1 MDYLWLIPAVII
13 GGLVVLSVMSQRG
26 SPPGVQLGRLQAGS
40 PKPNAVS
47 SEPDTPEPQRVEP
60 LRGTRANVRA
70 AIAATNG
77 KITSETDDYISAT
90 YSTPLLRFVDD
101 VEFRRD
107 ASAGYEQWH
116 VRSASRVGHS
126 DMGTNRKRVETI
138 RAALATAFES
148 QP

>member
-13 GGLVVLSVMSQRG
+13 GGLLILSVLSQRG

-47 SEPDTPEPQRVEP
+47 SEPDTPEPQRVAP
-60 LRGTRANVRA
+60 LTGSREDIRA
-70 AIAATNG
+70 AVSETGG

-90 YSTPLLRFVDD
+90 YSTALLRFVDD

-107 ASAGYEQWH
+107 GQTWQ

-126 DMGTNRKRVETI
+126 DMGANRKRVEKI
-138 RAALATAFES
+138 RAAL
-148 QP
+148 QQ